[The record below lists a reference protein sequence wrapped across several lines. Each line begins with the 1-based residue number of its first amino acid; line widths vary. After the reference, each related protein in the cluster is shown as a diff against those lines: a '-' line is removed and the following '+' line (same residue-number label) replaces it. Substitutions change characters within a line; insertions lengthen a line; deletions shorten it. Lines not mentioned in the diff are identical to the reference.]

1 MSRHLMAA
9 HLFDGIVYLKNS
21 AFFAMKLSHLAGT
34 SGSAKIADTGQAGT
48 HASQSMQVAGS
59 MYIWS

>member
-1 MSRHLMAA
+1 MSRRRRAA
-9 HLFDGIVYLKNS
+9 HLLIARVYLKNS
-21 AFFAMKLSHLAGT
+21 AFFAMNLSHLAGT

-59 MYIWS
+59 MYIC

>member
-1 MSRHLMAA
+1 MSRRRRAA
-9 HLFDGIVYLKNS
+9 HLMLAQVYLKNS
-21 AFFAMKLSHLAGT
+21 AFFVMKLSHLGGT

-59 MYIWS
+59 MYI

>member
-1 MSRHLMAA
+1 MLAQ
-9 HLFDGIVYLKNS
+9 GYLKNS